1 MNWEP
6 THPGQM
12 PENHVCG
19 ANAAAYV
26 LGALE
31 PHEEQAFRE
40 HLASCAV
47 CRDEVIVFGGVVD
60 ALPLTAA
67 QYPVPKS
74 LRRRVMRAVRN
85 EPRLDPEGRKAP
97 RVSWWA
103 TVPRGALAAG
113 VAAVVAVAVVIGVAI
128 GSGSS
133 SGTRVISA
141 SVGNAEVRVSGGRA
155 DLIVRHLPPP
165 PPGHIYELW
174 IKRPNQ
180 APAPTSALF
189 SVTSSG
195 TAQVGVPGSVKGVSQ
210 VLVTP
215 EPDGGSQAPT
225 HAPVIV
231 ASTD

>member
-1 MNWEP
+1 
-6 THPGQM
+6 M
-12 PENHVCG
+12 PENHGCG

-31 PHEEQAFRE
+31 PHEVEEFRE
-40 HLASCAV
+40 HLAGCAV

-67 QYPVPKS
+67 QYPVPKG
-74 LRRRVMRAVRN
+74 LRRRVMRAVRE
-85 EPRLDPEGRKAP
+85 EPRSDVERGRVRTSP
-97 RVSWWA
+97 RW
-103 TVPRGALAAG
+103 TLMPRAALAAG
-113 VAAVVAVAVVIGVAI
+113 VAAVAVVAVLVGLAI

-133 SGTRVISA
+133 SSSGTRVIAA
-141 SVGNAEVRVSGGRA
+141 SVGNAELRVSGGRA

-165 PPGHIYELW
+165 GPGHIYELW
-174 IKRPNQ
+174 TERAGQP
-180 APAPTSALF
+180 PAPTTALF
-189 SVTSSG
+189 SVTSAG
-195 TAQVGVPGSVKGVSQ
+195 TAHVGVPGSVAGVSK

-215 EPDGGSQAPT
+215 EPDGGSKVPT